1 MRILLDA
8 EQMRKCDNYT
18 TEHFGISSVVLME
31 RAALATFISI
41 CNTGKMY
48 EDSKTL
54 IICGTGNNGADGL
67 ALARIFFEG
76 GYDADFCVAFDEGR
90 HSELYDRQLDTL
102 SKYGLKPISFSEI
115 EDKYD
120 IVIDAMFG
128 IGLSRNLSEERIAA
142 IEKLNSLSG
151 FHVAMDIPSG
161 INADTG
167 AVMGAAFAADL
178 TVTYGFAK
186 KGMILDPGRGY
197 TGQLLIANIGITDRS
212 LEAVEGPLFR
222 VPETEDIVKTLPKRS
237 AGGNKGTFGKVLIYA
252 GSEKISGACALA
264 GLAAFKAGAG
274 MVKIITSEANAD
286 IVKKILP
293 EAMVTAVSLHN
304 SAWADIKD
312 DVKADI
318 KDDVAWSDVIL
329 AGPGIGTGEEAREVL
344 ALLADV
350 SGDRP
355 LVIDADGLNIISAD
369 KELREKIKNRSALTV
384 MTPHLGELSRLTGL
398 GINKIKED
406 LCGKAL
412 DFAGKENVILVAKD
426 SVSVVTDGSRSELIT
441 SGNSGM
447 ATAGSGDV
455 LSGII
460 AALLGNIAGAKGV
473 SAKTCKEE
481 LFNAVRNAAYIHGMA
496 GSACLEDMAED
507 SVTAGDI
514 IAHLQSVIKDIRDE
528 QKSKER
534 V

>member
-1 MRILLDA
+1 M
-8 EQMRKCDNYT
+8 
-18 TEHFGISSVVLME
+18 
-31 RAALATFISI
+31 
-41 CNTGKMY
+41 
-48 EDSKTL
+48 
-54 IICGTGNNGADGL
+54 
-67 ALARIFFEG
+67 
-76 GYDADFCVAFDEGR
+76 
-90 HSELYDRQLDTL
+90 
-102 SKYGLKPISFSEI
+102 
-115 EDKYD
+115 
-120 IVIDAMFG
+120 
-128 IGLSRNLSEERIAA
+128 
-142 IEKLNSLSG
+142 
-151 FHVAMDIPSG
+151 
-161 INADTG
+161 
-167 AVMGAAFAADL
+167 
-178 TVTYGFAK
+178 
-186 KGMILDPGRGY
+186 
-197 TGQLLIANIGITDRS
+197 
-212 LEAVEGPLFR
+212 
-222 VPETEDIVKTLPKRS
+222 
-237 AGGNKGTFGKVLIYA
+237 
-252 GSEKISGACALA
+252 
-264 GLAAFKAGAG
+264 
-274 MVKIITSEANAD
+274 
-286 IVKKILP
+286 
-293 EAMVTAVSLHN
+293 
-304 SAWADIKD
+304 
-312 DVKADI
+312 
-318 KDDVAWSDVIL
+318 
-329 AGPGIGTGEEAREVL
+329 GPGIGTGEEARKVL

-528 QKSKER
+528 QKTKK
-534 V
+534 